1 MRVPSLKIIGG
12 YVLMNTRPAAYSLSN
27 TLPLAILLVLIFC
40 QGLEALDVTAPETT
54 LDERRD
60 WWSLAPVEKPQVPT
74 VTNDAWSDHPI
85 DRFIL
90 SGLEAE
96 GLAPAEPA
104 DFRTLIRRLSL
115 TLTGLPPTPTQVEQ
129 FCQQA
134 DQDLAGAYEQL
145 ITRLLDST
153 HFGERWAR
161 HWMDVVRFSETY
173 GFEWNFEIRD
183 AWRYRDYLIRAFNT
197 DLPYD
202 QLVREHLAGDLLS
215 EPRINGQ
222 LGINESVIGTAF
234 YRFSETGHDDCVQ
247 FPAIR
252 FDALDNQIDTLSK
265 AFQASTISCA
275 RCHDH
280 KFDAISTVDYYALVG
295 ILESSRPVIH
305 TLDSAD
311 LFCEPAELLHEM
323 KVEIRSVI
331 SAAWLADLER
341 SEQQLLAAL
350 APQEVEQERTDE
362 EGSAEKL
369 SKGEGNQPALR
380 QQIDQKDLS
389 RENPTF
395 VLQQLARLPAAE
407 RQNIRSTWQR
417 LADEYQRQQLKI
429 EQFHADNFEPWGDF
443 RQGDNPAWQVSG
455 LGLMDNGPS
464 PAGEF
469 TIAAGGDEIVS
480 AVLPAGR
487 FTHLISDKLNG
498 SMRSPRLPK
507 HHQYVSLRFLAG
519 GLSMVRA
526 VVDSC
531 VLGEYAGGAPQYFAE
546 ATEQWKRFS
555 TGGDSPHHYF
565 LELVTK
571 SDNPRWPE
579 RDGMEKGMDVALR
592 QSPRSWFGIVHAVLH
607 DCSDS
612 PKEKLDHI
620 VRLFLDSNPQT
631 ELDVAKAYESA
642 VRQAIEAFRD
652 GQATDD
658 DVRWINWA
666 LAARLL
672 GNSAAEDTRLAQ
684 LVRDY
689 QELEATIA
697 PPRVVVGMA
706 DQGPGFDFPVLQGG
720 DFAAPGPP
728 APRGYLRVLAGPQEK
743 GFVDT
748 TGSGRLELADL
759 IASPGNPLTARVMVN
774 RIWQHLF
781 GTGIVKTPDD
791 FGRMGELPSHP
802 ELLDF
807 LASEF
812 VEQRWSVKQLIRQ
825 IVTSRTFQQ
834 ASGRDPASNKQDAGN
849 RLLHHYPVFRLDAEA
864 IRDSILAV
872 SGRLERSPFGPSIQ
886 PHRIA
891 EKLHRKLSS
900 GPLDGNGRRS
910 IYIKITRM
918 EGARFLEL
926 FDLPD
931 PMATRGRRDRT
942 NVPAQALALLN
953 DPFLIDQA
961 QYWAGELVER
971 SDTSFEERLEAM
983 YLKALGRPPNAPE
996 LDRMRAMMERLAEL
1010 HQVQPD
1016 SVLRSEPVWKD
1027 VCHAMFNVKE
1037 LIYVW

>member
-1 MRVPSLKIIGG
+1 M
-12 YVLMNTRPAAYSLSN
+12 
-27 TLPLAILLVLIFC
+27 
-40 QGLEALDVTAPETT
+40 
-54 LDERRD
+54 
-60 WWSLAPVEKPQVPT
+60 
-74 VTNDAWSDHPI
+74 
-85 DRFIL
+85 
-90 SGLEAE
+90 
-96 GLAPAEPA
+96 
-104 DFRTLIRRLSL
+104 
-115 TLTGLPPTPTQVEQ
+115 
-129 FCQQA
+129 
-134 DQDLAGAYEQL
+134 
-145 ITRLLDST
+145 
-153 HFGERWAR
+153 
-161 HWMDVVRFSETY
+161 
-173 GFEWNFEIRD
+173 
-183 AWRYRDYLIRAFNT
+183 
-197 DLPYD
+197 
-202 QLVREHLAGDLLS
+202 
-215 EPRINGQ
+215 
-222 LGINESVIGTAF
+222 
-234 YRFSETGHDDCVQ
+234 
-247 FPAIR
+247 
-252 FDALDNQIDTLSK
+252 
-265 AFQASTISCA
+265 
-275 RCHDH
+275 
-280 KFDAISTVDYYALVG
+280 
-295 ILESSRPVIH
+295 
-305 TLDSAD
+305 
-311 LFCEPAELLHEM
+311 
-323 KVEIRSVI
+323 
-331 SAAWLADLER
+331 
-341 SEQQLLAAL
+341 
-350 APQEVEQERTDE
+350 
-362 EGSAEKL
+362 
-369 SKGEGNQPALR
+369 
-380 QQIDQKDLS
+380 
-389 RENPTF
+389 
-395 VLQQLARLPAAE
+395 
-407 RQNIRSTWQR
+407 
-417 LADEYQRQQLKI
+417 
-429 EQFHADNFEPWGDF
+429 
-443 RQGDNPAWQVSG
+443 
-455 LGLMDNGPS
+455 
-464 PAGEF
+464 
-469 TIAAGGDEIVS
+469 
-480 AVLPAGR
+480 
-487 FTHLISDKLNG
+487 
-498 SMRSPRLPK
+498 
-507 HHQYVSLRFLAG
+507 
-519 GLSMVRA
+519 
-526 VVDSC
+526 
-531 VLGEYAGGAPQYFAE
+531 
-546 ATEQWKRFS
+546 
-555 TGGDSPHHYF
+555 
-565 LELVTK
+565 
-571 SDNPRWPE
+571 
-579 RDGMEKGMDVALR
+579 
-592 QSPRSWFGIVHAVLH
+592 
-607 DCSDS
+607 
-612 PKEKLDHI
+612 DHI

-631 ELDVAKAYESA
+631 ELDVAKAYELA

-652 GQATDD
+652 GQATDV

-996 LDRMRAMMERLAEL
+996 LDRMRAMVERLAEL

-1027 VCHAMFNVKE
+1027 ACHAMFNVKE